1 MLQTISYFEGLQ
13 LDSGHAWVFQEQ
25 FCPACKSTER
35 SSQTPEIVKVLKLET
50 FWNTFG
56 TIFLCLFYVWEQD
69 LMRKHCRNKNL
80 SSVFHGCHED
90 QLTSDARMHIRA
102 PAVPDNNDDKIIN
115 SLNLFW
121 INAFVSNSYFH
132 YRQRKIIERNIKSTQ
147 KQVRY

>member
-1 MLQTISYFEGLQ
+1 M
-13 LDSGHAWVFQEQ
+13 
-25 FCPACKSTER
+25 
-35 SSQTPEIVKVLKLET
+35 
-50 FWNTFG
+50 FWGVTAGQWTCMSFSG
-56 TIFLCLFYVWEQD
+56 TILSRMQVNRTEQPEAWDRESLKIGNLPKYIWHHFLCLFYVWEQD

-90 QLTSDARMHIRA
+90 QLTSDACMHIRA

-132 YRQRKIIERNIKSTQ
+132 YRRRKIIECTIKSTQ
-147 KQVRY
+147 KQKRH